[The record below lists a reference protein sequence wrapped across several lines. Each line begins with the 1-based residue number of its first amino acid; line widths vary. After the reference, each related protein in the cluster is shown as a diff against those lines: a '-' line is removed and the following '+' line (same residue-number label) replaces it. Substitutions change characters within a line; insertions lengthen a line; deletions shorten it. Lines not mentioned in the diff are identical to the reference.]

1 MKNKNNDPKKNDKY
15 IKALKQSQFL
25 GGFKH
30 IIKMKEENDLPLI
43 DPETGERRTYAVIGT
58 VKIRKN

>member
-1 MKNKNNDPKKNDKY
+1 MNKDNENKTNNKY
-15 IKALKQSQFL
+15 IKSLKQSQFL
-25 GGFKH
+25 GGFSH
-30 IIKMKEENDLPLI
+30 IVTMEEDGDLPLI